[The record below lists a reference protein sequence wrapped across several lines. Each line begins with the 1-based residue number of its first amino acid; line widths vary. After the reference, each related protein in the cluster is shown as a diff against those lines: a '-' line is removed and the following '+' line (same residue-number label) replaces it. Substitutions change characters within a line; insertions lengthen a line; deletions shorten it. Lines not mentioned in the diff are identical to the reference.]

1 MEGRRGSFNR
11 KACVIICRI
20 FRCVP
25 VRTRPST
32 CVEGRGSPVGI
43 TSLLPCGAPGLNLGA
58 LGYLTCP
65 IGFGIGSHAAQAG
78 PELGV
83 SVLGLE
89 VCAVSGWLGW
99 HVGTTF
105 GQLGKTGRFLG
116 MVGWPARF
124 MCRTQT
130 WHFIICV
137 HRVGRWGWGKILMWI
152 L

>member
-1 MEGRRGSFNR
+1 M
-11 KACVIICRI
+11 
-20 FRCVP
+20 
-25 VRTRPST
+25 
-32 CVEGRGSPVGI
+32 GI

-116 MVGWPARF
+116 MVGWPERRPGISSYAYTEWEGGVGGRF
-124 MCRTQT
+124 LCGYSER
-130 WHFIICV
+130 
-137 HRVGRWGWGKILMWI
+137 GPK
-152 L
+152 